1 VRVNRRLVVAGFALA
16 GLALVLGPFAAL
28 PAVVVG
34 CVVVARGRGGLGA
47 GIIVTAV
54 VMWAAFAFII
64 LVVLEARAFKIP
76 SEAMDPTLQLGDR
89 FVTTGTSS
97 PQRGDI
103 VTFNPPVGAVTRR
116 CGADH
121 PADSACPR
129 PRGGPVELTFIK
141 RVVAVGGDRVSIS
154 GGAVRVNGRLQ
165 DLPAGSARL
174 HCPVCDLPKEI
185 TIPAGHYFMLGD
197 NRALSSDSREWGP
210 VPGDWIIG
218 VARFRYWP
226 PGRAGGL

>member
-1 VRVNRRLVVAGFALA
+1 VRVSRRLVVAGFALA
-16 GLALVLGPFAAL
+16 CLALVIGPVAAL

-47 GIIVTAV
+47 AIIVTAV
-54 VMWAAFAFII
+54 VMWAAFAFVV
-64 LVVLEARAFKIP
+64 LVVLEARAFRIP
-76 SEAMDPTLQLGDR
+76 SEAMEPTLQLGDR

-103 VTFNPPVGAVTRR
+103 ATFNPPAGALTDS
-116 CGADH
+116 CGARH

-129 PRGGPVELTFIK
+129 PRGGPVELTFVK
-141 RVVAVGGDRVSIS
+141 RVVAVGGDRVSMS

-165 DLPAGSARL
+165 GPPVDAAKRDCPSCELPR
-174 HCPVCDLPKEI
+174 EI

-210 VPGDWIIG
+210 VRGDWIIG

>member
-1 VRVNRRLVVAGFALA
+1 VRVNRRLVVAGFVLA

-34 CVVVARGRGGLGA
+34 CVVIARGRGGLGA
-47 GIIVTAV
+47 AIIVTAV

-64 LVVLEARAFKIP
+64 LVVLEARAFRAP
-76 SEAMDPTLQLGDR
+76 SEAMEPTLEVGDR

-97 PQRGDI
+97 PQRGDV
-103 VTFNPPVGAVTRR
+103 VTFNPPAGAITRR
-116 CGADH
+116 CGAGH

-129 PRGGPVELTFIK
+129 PRGGPVDVTFVK

-154 GGAVRVNGRLQ
+154 GGGVRLNGRLQ
-165 DLPAGSARL
+165 DPPVDSATLDCPSCNLPG
-174 HCPVCDLPKEI
+174 EI

-218 VARFRYWP
+218 VAQFRYWP
-226 PGRAGGL
+226 PDRAGGL